1 MTTKPSRKQQILESL
16 AYMLETNQGER
27 ITTANLAAE
36 VGVSEAAL
44 YRHFPSKAKMF
55 EALIEFVEETVFTR
69 INRITGSTSIEE
81 DRLGQILTLML
92 SFADKNPGICRILTG
107 EALTGEQER
116 LRKRII
122 QFYNRLE
129 TQLKQSTREWAAANG
144 QDLNANLTAEL
155 LLNII
160 DGRVQV
166 YVRSEF
172 SRSPMDNWQQQW
184 KKIHQGLLIGAGL
197 K

>member
-69 INRITGSTSIEE
+69 INRITGNTSIED

>member
-69 INRITGSTSIEE
+69 INRITGNTSIED

-129 TQLKQSTREWAAANG
+129 TQLKQSTREWSAANG

>member
-122 QFYNRLE
+122 QFYTWLE